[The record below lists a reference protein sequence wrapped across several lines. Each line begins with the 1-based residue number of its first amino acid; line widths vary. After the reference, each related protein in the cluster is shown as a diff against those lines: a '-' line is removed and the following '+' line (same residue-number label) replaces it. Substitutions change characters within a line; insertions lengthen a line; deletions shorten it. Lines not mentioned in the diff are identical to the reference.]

1 MCRISIVSSV
11 QGGPGWTM
19 VQLGRTGRRVAEVG
33 GGGRKQQRGAGL
45 EEKKLP
51 VRGKA
56 QLSNF
61 CHPKK
66 QMLCEHFCSPPGE
79 MERFQP
85 QGSTHSCPKESC
97 WLHGDIVGTS

>member
-1 MCRISIVSSV
+1 MDHGAVG
-11 QGGPGWTM
+11 QDWAKGGG
-19 VQLGRTGRRVAEVG
+19 GG